1 MDHYTAEYLVVLDHL
16 DNSCFLLSSM
26 LQSYSEPTLYSFVF
40 SGTRPSANSESSS
53 LANFEVFGR
62 SLDTDVGLFEWFTV
76 LEMGGTAGRGELRSA
91 RRGQSVQSHISRR
104 YVLVRKILL

>member
-1 MDHYTAEYLVVLDHL
+1 MVLDHL

-53 LANFEVFGR
+53 SLANFEAFGR
-62 SLDTDVGLFEWFTV
+62 SLDAEMGLFEWFTV

-91 RRGQSVQSHISRR
+91 RRGQSVHSHIPRR
-104 YVLVRKILL
+104 YVLVRKILLQYTLLC